1 MRASICSLIARDS
14 IFFATPDLISAFR
27 ELLMSV
33 KSTLASFSI
42 LLLSFTALLTPKVAA
57 QVEEKEIIASQNPM
71 TGQCREGFS
80 FAGNQ
85 VGN

>member
-1 MRASICSLIARDS
+1 
-14 IFFATPDLISAFR
+14 
-27 ELLMSV
+27 MSV
-33 KSTLASFSI
+33 KSTLDSFSI

-57 QVEEKEIIASQNPM
+57 QVDEKEIIASQNLM
-71 TGQCREGFS
+71 TSQCREGFS